1 MSSPPVP
8 DSTVLIE
15 TYSFDVETTS
25 PTEIVIVKKT
35 TTDNQSSVFDIQVSN
50 PWSASIYL
58 KSVEDVESAIA
69 VLEYVR
75 NNLM

>member
-69 VLEYVR
+69 VLQYVR

>member
-15 TYSFDVETTS
+15 TYSFNVETT
-25 PTEIVIVKKT
+25 PQTEIVQVKKT
-35 TTDNQSSVFDIQVSN
+35 TTDNQSSVYDIQVSQ

-58 KSVEDVESAIA
+58 KSVQDVESAIA
-69 VLEYVR
+69 VLQYVR

>member
-15 TYSFDVETTS
+15 TYSFDVETTQQ
-25 PTEIVIVKKT
+25 TEIVIVKKT

-69 VLEYVR
+69 VLQYVR

>member
-15 TYSFDVETTS
+15 TYSFDVETTQQ
-25 PTEIVIVKKT
+25 TEIVIVKKT

-50 PWSASIYL
+50 PWS
-58 KSVEDVESAIA
+58 
-69 VLEYVR
+69 R
-75 NNLM
+75 

>member
-35 TTDNQSSVFDIQVSN
+35 TTDNESSVYDIQVSN

-69 VLEYVR
+69 VLQYVR

>member
-8 DSTVLIE
+8 DSTVLIK
-15 TYSFDVETTS
+15 TYSFNVETT
-25 PTEIVIVKKT
+25 PQTEIVQVKKT
-35 TTDNQSSVFDIQVSN
+35 TTDNQSSVYDIQVSQ

-58 KSVEDVESAIA
+58 KSIDDVQSAIA

-75 NNLM
+75 DNLM

>member
-15 TYSFDVETTS
+15 NYSFDVETTS

-35 TTDNQSSVFDIQVSN
+35 TTDNQSSVYDIQVSN

-69 VLEYVR
+69 VLQYVR